1 MWLINSH
8 NGIKEK
14 GIKPI
19 NINDYPAI
27 KKHLDQYWNK
37 ISTRADKGDTPY
49 NLRNCAY
56 MDDFNRQKI
65 VWIELS
71 DESKFAISDNLTPLN
86 TVFFMTGERIIP
98 ILGYLNSKLILWYFT
113 HCLGTTSGVG
123 TNRWLKY
130 KMEDVPLSLIYP
142 DIFEKQIINIL
153 KLKKQ
158 KLDTKQIELTIE
170 NIICDIYQLNS
181 SEKDFILQ

>member
-1 MWLINSH
+1 
-8 NGIKEK
+8 
-14 GIKPI
+14 
-19 NINDYPAI
+19 
-27 KKHLDQYWNK
+27 
-37 ISTRADKGDTPY
+37 
-49 NLRNCAY
+49 
-56 MDDFNRQKI
+56 
-65 VWIELS
+65 
-71 DESKFAISDNLTPLN
+71 
-86 TVFFMTGERIIP
+86 MTGERIIP